1 MHLSNREAT
10 KSRATSDP
18 LETSTRSS
26 YDGLLIV
33 SRIKSFS
40 IGIYKCLFL

>member
-1 MHLSNREAT
+1 MQLSNREAT
-10 KSRATSDP
+10 KSRASSDP

-33 SRIKSFS
+33 SRIRSFS
-40 IGIYKCLFL
+40 IGIDKCIFL

>member
-1 MHLSNREAT
+1 MQLSNREAT
-10 KSRATSDP
+10 KSHAPSDP

-33 SRIKSFS
+33 SRIRSFS
-40 IGIYKCLFL
+40 IGIDKCIFL